1 MASSVISGGGVGGV
15 GREEAVFNGG
25 MVQILTTSFFRGRV
39 IFYLVETCVGGG

>member
-1 MASSVISGGGVGGV
+1 MGVGGL